1 MVTMPHARLKIKPLD
16 TLMGKLRLCKRTSKK
31 ENKENLDTY
40 LLDMSKAYKVEII
53 AFVWKDELM
62 YCP

>member
-53 AFVWKDELM
+53 AFV
-62 YCP
+62 